1 MTTPENRDS
10 NPPMLY
16 GSSKAVIDAALEA
29 KPSVQIPADFA
40 ARVAAIAAAQPVRR
54 GRRIPRIARLTTLLL
69 APVVAVALFA
79 LAPHA
84 TPNVKSLVFD
94 TEVILL
100 AQLALI
106 GWSFS
111 RTIGAQDSF

>member
-1 MTTPENRDS
+1 
-10 NPPMLY
+10 
-16 GSSKAVIDAALEA
+16 
-29 KPSVQIPADFA
+29 
-40 ARVAAIAAAQPVRR
+40 
-54 GRRIPRIARLTTLLL
+54 L